1 MSQSVP
7 FFVHCKSVTIL
18 RIRVR
23 GHFVMSITE
32 NHKSCYVT
40 VLDNPLTSL
49 SAPMRENDVTIVSLE
64 GLRLLQTLAV

>member
-1 MSQSVP
+1 MSRSVP

-32 NHKSCYVT
+32 NHKSYYVT